1 MNSKK
6 DVYQWFRSSIPQQRI
21 SIGGVNEKVW
31 KFYDYGPKDITPIV
45 FISPGTAEI
54 YYKQFVSLCPKGYR
68 IISIQ
73 FSPYDTI
80 QGWCRGFDR
89 FLDRLELDKVH
100 LFGSSLGGYLAQCFY
115 QQKPSRVL
123 SMILNNTFSDTQYY
137 SDNSSCSAMFSIL
150 PEFMLKRIILSNF
163 PQGLLDPDIAET
175 VDFMVDQI
183 ENLNQEELASRLSLN
198 CSPGGALN
206 PSVGLENITI
216 IDALDATSPPERLR
230 EEVYKYYPQAKIAL
244 LKTGGDFCYISR
256 ADELNVHIQVHLRQ
270 YGLDP
275 VNNINNTIKTK
286 SIDDNDNDIN
296 NNNSSSSST
305 DTTHSYEI
313 ESQGKSIKESDI
325 IQ

>member
-1 MNSKK
+1 MNSNKK
-6 DVYQWFRSSIPQQRI
+6 DVYQWFRSTIPQQRI
-21 SIGGVNEKVW
+21 SIGSVNEKVW
-31 KFYDYGPKDITPIV
+31 KFYDYGPKDITPLV
-45 FISPGTAEI
+45 FISSGTSEI
-54 YYKQFVSLCPKGYR
+54 HYKQFVSLCPKGYR
-68 IISIQ
+68 CISIQ

-100 LFGSSLGGYLAQCFY
+100 LFGSSLGGYLAQCYY

-137 SDNSSCSAMFSIL
+137 HDNSSCSAMFSIL

-163 PQGLLDPDIAET
+163 PQGLLDADIAET

-183 ENLNQEELASRLSLN
+183 ENLSQEELASRLTLN
-198 CSPGGALN
+198 CSPSGVIN

-216 IDALDATSPPERLR
+216 IDSLDATSVPERLR

-256 ADELNVHIQVHLRQ
+256 SDELNVHIQVHLRQ

-275 VNNINNTIKTK
+275 VNNISN
-286 SIDDNDNDIN
+286 SN
-296 NNNSSSSST
+296 NNNSNSNSSNG
-305 DTTHSYEI
+305 DGNHSFEI
-313 ESQGKSIKESDI
+313 ESKGKSIKESDI